1 MKTRVLQFFGS
12 FNQGGSERQAA
23 ALTEMLVSDGRFD
36 VSVAALDGSGI
47 LRRRVEALR
56 TGEIAEFPLTSFYD
70 PNFIRQL
77 WRCVAFLKDNKISLV
92 HTHDFYTNVFG
103 MVAANLAK
111 IPVMIASKRETGGMR
126 TTAQEF
132 VEKGAFKRADVVIAN
147 SGRVREHL
155 INAFSLTAE
164 KIEVIYNGIDVS
176 HFSADHDADRC
187 KMSLGFLPENKLVTI
202 VANLRHAVKNI
213 PMFLRASS
221 RIAEQFKD
229 VRFVIAG
236 EGELRT
242 ELIGLASRLG
252 IFDRVHFIGRCDDV
266 PALLAASEV
275 CALTS
280 TNEGFSNSIL
290 EYMAAGK
297 PVVATDVGGAN
308 EAIVDGET
316 GFLVLSDDDAALA
329 EKMALL
335 LSDPA
340 MARSFGD
347 NGRKRVV
354 ENFSSEIQLARIV
367 ELYERL
373 FSEKGI

>member
-1 MKTRVLQFFGS
+1 
-12 FNQGGSERQAA
+12 
-23 ALTEMLVSDGRFD
+23 MLVSDGRFD
-36 VSVAALDGSGI
+36 VRVAALDGSGI

-77 WRCVAFLKDNKISLV
+77 WQCVAYLKENEFSLV

-103 MVAANLAK
+103 MAAASLAK
-111 IPVMIASKRETGGMR
+111 VPVKIASKRETGGMR
-126 TTAQEF
+126 TAAQEF

-147 SGRVREHL
+147 SERVREHL
-155 INAFSLTAE
+155 TSDFSLTAE

-176 HFSADHDADRC
+176 CFSAHHDADRC
-187 KMSLGFLPENKLVTI
+187 KMSLGLSPDSKFVTI

-213 PMFLRASS
+213 PMFLRAAS
-221 RIAEQFKD
+221 RIAGQFED
-229 VRFVIAG
+229 IRFIVAG

-252 IFDRVHFIGRCDDV
+252 IADRVHFIGRCDDV
-266 PALLAASEV
+266 PALLASSEV

-297 PVVATDVGGAN
+297 PVVTTDVGGAN

-316 GFLVLSDDDAALA
+316 GFLVASGDDAALA
-329 EKMALL
+329 EKLSLL
-335 LSDPA
+335 LSDPV
-340 MARSFGD
+340 MARSLGE
-347 NGRKRVV
+347 NGRQRVS
-354 ENFSSEIQLARIV
+354 EEFSTERQLARTV
-367 ELYERL
+367 GLYERL
-373 FSEKGI
+373 LSEKRK